1 LADALEKAGM
11 PGFLARREARNIEL
25 AGELIASE
33 GRTLL
38 AVQAYHDQDW
48 PLLRETIAEEI
59 DARERQLEISGR
71 LGWGGGV
78 NPILVSEDIQN
89 MRLYLSSD
97 DFPNTPDDS
106 FHFTATP
113 YSI

>member
-1 LADALEKAGM
+1 L
-11 PGFLARREARNIEL
+11 RESQNIEL

-33 GRTLL
+33 GRTIL
-38 AVQAYHDQDW
+38 ALDAYRARDAAV
-48 PLLRETIAEEI
+48 LRSTIAGEI

-89 MRLYLSSD
+89 MRLFLSSD
-97 DFPNTPDDS
+97 DFPNTDDEL

-113 YSI
+113 YSV